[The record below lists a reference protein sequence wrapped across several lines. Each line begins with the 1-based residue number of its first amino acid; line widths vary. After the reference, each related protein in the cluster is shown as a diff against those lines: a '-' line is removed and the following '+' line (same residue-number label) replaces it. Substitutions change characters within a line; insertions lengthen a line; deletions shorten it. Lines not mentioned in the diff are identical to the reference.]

1 MKVVISKT
9 DLEKALQVT
18 TNTVSNGAVDISTHF
33 VFRYTE
39 DDNLEILSYSGRLF
53 SSAFCIGAT
62 VTDTEEHKSF
72 TIEAKRLN
80 LWLSA
85 VGDSAL
91 TFVFDGSSTKAKSP
105 MGSQTFRSLDP
116 STFPYW
122 DDIVGDAEETAKVPA
137 NFIKTALSHLKK
149 FISTDDTQRPSFCV
163 TEARDGV
170 LLAASTGLF
179 SAVGIKDFSET
190 NKLRANGKNVNAIVS
205 YLNLFEETEITILE
219 HNNFV
224 LYKGNDGSML
234 GESRDNH
241 SFPNV
246 KIGLDDPTDH
256 QWLVDVDDLKN
267 AMVFLK
273 AGAPH
278 EDYKLKIKYNDENSI
293 KVGMSVA
300 GPDGGDTFIDLSTYS
315 QVKLSDEVEDVE
327 AFTLNYKHL
336 DMVLST
342 MKDDRINF
350 GISKKNSSGLVKL
363 DSEVEGNRFVSM
375 LTWLK

>member
-1 MKVVISKT
+1 MKVVISKS
-9 DLEKALQVT
+9 DLERALQVT
-18 TNTVSNGAVDISTHF
+18 NNTVASGAVDISTHF

-39 DDNLEILSYSGRLF
+39 EDKLEVLSYSGRLF
-53 SSAFCIGAT
+53 SSAFCNGAT
-62 VTDTEEHKSF
+62 VTDTDDHNSF

-85 VGDSAL
+85 VGDCAL
-91 TFVFDGSSTKAKSP
+91 TFTFDGSITKAKSP

-116 STFPYW
+116 TQFPYW
-122 DDIVGDAEETAKVPA
+122 DDVADKTTETATVPA
-137 NFIKTALSHLKK
+137 NFMKTALAHLKR

-179 SAVGIKDFSET
+179 SAVGIQDFSED
-190 NKLRANGKNVNAIVS
+190 NKLRANGKNVGAIVS
-205 YLNLFEETEITILE
+205 YLNLFDDGQIAIHE
-219 HNNFV
+219 HSNFV

-256 QWLVDVDDLKN
+256 QWLIDVEDLKN

-278 EDYKLKIKYNDENSI
+278 EDYKVKFKHKDDTTIKI
-293 KVGMSVA
+293 GMSVA

-315 QVKLSDEVEDVE
+315 QESGDDVE
-327 AFTLNYKHL
+327 EIDGFTLNYKHL

-342 MKDDRINF
+342 MRDDRINL
-350 GISKKNSSGLVKL
+350 GITKKNTSGLVRL
-363 DSEVEGNRFVSM
+363 DSTVDGNRYVSM

>member
-1 MKVVISKT
+1 MKVVISKS

-18 TNTVSNGAVDISTHF
+18 NNTVASGAVDISTHF

-39 DDNLEILSYSGRLF
+39 EDKLEILSYSGRLF
-53 SSAFCIGAT
+53 SSAFCNGAT
-62 VTDTEEHKSF
+62 VTDTDDHKSF

-85 VGDSAL
+85 VGDCAL
-91 TFVFDGSSTKAKSP
+91 TFTFDGSVTKAKSP

-116 STFPYW
+116 TAFPYW
-122 DDIVGDAEETAKVPA
+122 DDVVGNAKETAKVPA
-137 NFIKTALSHLKK
+137 NFMKQALAHLKR

-163 TEARDGV
+163 TEAREGV

-179 SAVGIKDFSET
+179 SAVGIQDFSED
-190 NKLRANGKNVNAIVS
+190 NKLRANGKNVGAIVS
-205 YLNLFEETEITILE
+205 YLNLFDDGLIAIHE
-219 HNNFV
+219 HTNFV
-224 LYKGNDGSML
+224 LYRGTDGSML

-256 QWLVDVDDLKN
+256 QWLIDVGDLKN

-278 EDYKLKIKYNDENSI
+278 EDYKVKFKHKDDNTIKI
-293 KVGMSVA
+293 GMSVA

-315 QVKLSDEVEDVE
+315 QVSSDDVE
-327 AFTLNYKHL
+327 EIDSFTLNYKHL

-342 MKDDRINF
+342 MKDDRINL
-350 GISKKNSSGLVKL
+350 GITKKNTSGLVRL
-363 DSEVEGNRFVSM
+363 DSTVDGNRYVSM